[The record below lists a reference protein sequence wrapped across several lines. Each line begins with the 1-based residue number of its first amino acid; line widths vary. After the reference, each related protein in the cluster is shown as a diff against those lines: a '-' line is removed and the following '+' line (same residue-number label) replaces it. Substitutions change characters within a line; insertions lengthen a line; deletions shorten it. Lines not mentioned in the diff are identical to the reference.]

1 MMFEIHKFSKDG
13 LFLGVVSG
21 MGRNKGTWDAAAYS
35 LRTAQR
41 WLMQCRKDDPSCAY
55 KIEQV

>member
-1 MMFEIHKFSKDG
+1 MMFEIYKFSKDG
-13 LFLGVVSG
+13 LLLGVVSG
-21 MGRNKGTWDAAAYS
+21 MGRNKGTWNSVAYS

-41 WLMQCRKDDPSCAY
+41 WLMQCRKDDPLCVY